1 MKLTL
6 GADNKMVF
14 LKRKS
19 FPFPNV
25 LINESQGNQVFADL
39 LPHLIRVIEN
49 AGMLIV
55 DEFGNSFH
63 NKLAEKIISFFMENA
78 KNSQIF
84 ITSHHTNL
92 VSNSV
97 FRPDQINLITFL
109 NTAGSNAKR
118 LSQFK
123 PREAQNLEK
132 MYLGGMFEG
141 LPIYEEV

>member
-1 MKLTL
+1 MP
-6 GADNKMVF
+6 DV
-14 LKRKS
+14 
-19 FPFPNV
+19 V
-25 LINESQGNQVFADL
+25 VDDL
-39 LPHLIRVIEN
+39 AIAFTI
-49 AGMLIV
+49 
-55 DEFGNSFH
+55 SWQ
-63 NKLAEKIISFFMENA
+63 EKIISFFMENA